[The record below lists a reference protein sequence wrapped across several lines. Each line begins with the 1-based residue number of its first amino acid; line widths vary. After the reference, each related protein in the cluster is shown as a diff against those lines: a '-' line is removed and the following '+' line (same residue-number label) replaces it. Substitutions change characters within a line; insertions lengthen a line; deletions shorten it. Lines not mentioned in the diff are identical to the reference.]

1 LNARTIFVFWLILL
15 MILQFS
21 YPDGLI
27 KWCGASRSLLAG
39 ALKALSLQREHQ
51 LPTDRSLLVLAWVFS
66 GGLLRKFP
74 NQPHVRA
81 DIGIVIQPPGPQPT
95 PIIFHEHHSDCDDS
109 DV

>member
-1 LNARTIFVFWLILL
+1 

-51 LPTDRSLLVLAWVFS
+51 LPTDRFPQAAYAESDQTQRSEDQSFARQNVRS
-66 GGLLRKFP
+66 QNELRRRK
-74 NQPHVRA
+74 R
-81 DIGIVIQPPGPQPT
+81 T
-95 PIIFHEHHSDCDDS
+95 
-109 DV
+109 